1 MSNLTFD
8 EKLIREHTPEPLE
21 GHTVVVLER
30 VGDLGEKF
38 HSLLEPGAERPRRGL
53 LFFLRKPDT
62 YFAFAVDASRSRS
75 LSFTEH
81 VVMEDR
87 PHELDLHFSLWY
99 RVVDPQLLVATR
111 ESDPLQRVR
120 SHVAEVV
127 TREIAELPWSE
138 VWHSFRATS
147 ESVVCSTLAK
157 LKSFARDYGISIA
170 SLRLRAKLPASA
182 TEVER
187 KIDASR
193 DRARLTRELMDAA
206 QELHI
211 HRSNLPRETAGRD
224 ELDRADAARRRL
236 QDAVIGKI
244 KEEYGELIRG
254 ASTLEEL
261 RDIQERL
268 SGIPGPAIAPAL
280 GDETRLLLPG
290 GGRLYRVW
298 YATNRRPTDDGLEI
312 GYGVRLDDRVHYGSC
327 DVVIPASH
335 KYGSLG
341 SSWVRRFFRGV
352 DDRLQVHEVAPR
364 EEESF
369 WTRVRHYAASFSPE
383 HRHALVFI
391 HGYRVSFRDA
401 ALRAAQLGYDLDVK
415 GPVAFFSWPSRATV
429 MGYLKDGSAVEASE
443 KAITDFL
450 IRFVRD
456 CGADRVHVIAHSM
469 GNRPLMRAL
478 QRIASAKE
486 QDPVRFGHLVL
497 AAPDVNREI
506 FLEIADGY
514 RRLSQ
519 RTTLYVSDVDRAL
532 RASYRLQGSRVGL
545 APPVTC
551 VPGIDTVHVA
561 NVDRTMLG
569 HSTFAEARPVLYDIH
584 MLLNQNT
591 PPELRPGLT
600 ERLQG
605 SDRYWEVRA

>member
-8 EKLIREHTPEPLE
+8 ERLICEHTPEPLG

-30 VGDLGEKF
+30 VGEAGEKF
-38 HSLLEPGAERPRRGL
+38 HSLLEPGAQAVRPGFISVLRG
-53 LFFLRKPDT
+53 KPSP
-62 YFAFAVDASRSRS
+62 YIAFAVDTSRDRS
-75 LSFTEH
+75 LSFSEH
-81 VVMEDR
+81 VVMEDHL
-87 PHELDLHFSLWY
+87 HEFDLHFSLWY
-99 RVVDPQLLVATR
+99 HAVDPQLLVATR
-111 ESDPLQRVR
+111 ENDPLQRVR
-120 SHVAEVV
+120 RRVAEVV
-127 TREIAELPWSE
+127 TRELAELPRAE
-138 VWHSFRATS
+138 VWHSFRSTS
-147 ESVVCSTLAK
+147 ESVVSSTIAGMND
-157 LKSFARDYGISIA
+157 FARAYGISIT
-170 SLRLRAKLPASA
+170 SLRLSLPFPEDA
-182 TEVER
+182 TEKFRRVQDEIPR
-187 KIDASR
+187 
-193 DRARLTRELMDAA
+193 
-206 QELHI
+206 ELHI
-211 HRSNLPRETAGRD
+211 ERLRQIDLKLEVLRHSVKLK
-224 ELDRADAARRRL
+224 RADVLSGTLHESLSRESVEKFA
-236 QDAVIGKI
+236 
-244 KEEYGELIRG
+244 ELIRE
-254 ASTLEEL
+254 AETLDVFRESTGLHGSAGP
-261 RDIQERL
+261 
-268 SGIPGPAIAPAL
+268 SGMSVSSG
-280 GDETRLLLPG
+280 ETMPLLPG

-298 YATNRRPTDDGLEI
+298 YATNRRPTDDGSEI

-341 SSWVRRFFRGV
+341 SSWVRRFISGV
-352 DDRLQVHEVAPR
+352 DDRLRVHEVAPM

-369 WTRVRHYAASFSPE
+369 WTRVRYYAASFSPE

-456 CGADRVHVIAHSM
+456 CGADHVHVIAHSM

-486 QDPVRFGHLVL
+486 QDAVRFGHLVL

-506 FLEIADGY
+506 FLEVADGY

-600 ERLQG
+600 ERFQG